1 MMPPSRGA
9 TEEPGVQ
16 SDPTTPQPETGSI
29 LISPLLGVTT
39 TAEGWTLGYTTTLA
53 DASAVETIRD
63 STGTGEE

>member
-16 SDPTTPQPETGSI
+16 SDPTTPRREIGSI
-29 LISPLLGVTT
+29 LINPLPGVTT
-39 TAEGWTLGYTTTLA
+39 TAEGRTLGYTTTLA

-63 STGTGEE
+63 STGTAEE